1 MSIMTDTHLR
11 VGWPSHDDHE
21 GSAGRPVLNALVS
34 LAPGLSAQDWRVRH
48 SNNEVPDATPYGLH
62 KLETHGVVPV
72 FADRSFSRAGRFL
85 SRAATKTTQ
94 GVRVV
99 EALADVRY
107 RYATPFDVTLCYD
120 EWNGIP
126 ARVVQSRHT
135 PVVMGVHFLAERART
150 PKVFGAAAR
159 LTLPH
164 AAAIFTHTRTM
175 AGILTSEWGVPPDRV
190 TVVPFGI
197 DADFYAVQPQ
207 PEVPGV
213 VVSAGEDVL
222 RDHGLLI
229 NAVSK
234 LNAIDPRVRLELAT
248 GMNVEL
254 PPSLGQVFHERLYGK
269 MRDLYQRASVVAV
282 AVHPSAARA
291 SGSTVVLEGMA
302 SGRPV
307 VATANP
313 ALAEFM
319 IDGVTGILVPPG
331 DVNAMTA
338 AIGELLADP
347 ARAAEMGR
355 AGAQYVRERFTSD
368 VMARD
373 LAELAR
379 SV

>member
-1 MSIMTDTHLR
+1 MNITTDTQWR
-11 VGWPSHDDHE
+11 VGWPSHDVHE
-21 GSAGRPVLNALVS
+21 ESAGGPVLNALVS

-48 SNNEVPDATPYGLH
+48 SNDEVPDATPYGLH
-62 KLETHGVVPV
+62 KLESHGVVPV
-72 FADRSFSRAGRFL
+72 FADRSFSRATRFL
-85 SRAATKTTQ
+85 SKVATRSTQ

-99 EALADVRY
+99 EALADIRF
-107 RYATPFDVTLCYD
+107 RSQIPFDVVLCYD

-126 ARVVQSRHT
+126 ARVVQSRHA
-135 PVVMGVHFLAERART
+135 PVIMGVHFLAEQAQT
-150 PKVFGAAAR
+150 PRVFGAAAR

-175 AGILTSEWGVPPDRV
+175 AGILTSEWGVAPDRV
-190 TVVPFGI
+190 TTVPFGI
-197 DADFYAVQPQ
+197 DAEFYAVQPQ
-207 PEVPGV
+207 PEVPGI

-222 RDHGLLI
+222 RDHDLLI
-229 NAVSK
+229 NAMAR
-234 LNAIDPRVRLELAT
+234 LNEKDPQVRLELAT
-248 GMNVEL
+248 GMKVEL
-254 PPSLGQVFHERLYGK
+254 PPSLGRVFHERLYGK
-269 MRDLYQRASVVAV
+269 MRDLYRRASVVAV

-313 ALAEFM
+313 ALAEFI

-331 DVNAMTA
+331 DVDAMTK

-368 VMARD
+368 VMAGE

-379 SV
+379 SI

>member
-1 MSIMTDTHLR
+1 MNIMTDTQWR
-11 VGWPSHDDHE
+11 VGWPSHDAHE
-21 GSAGRPVLNALVS
+21 DSTGRPVLNALVS

-62 KLETHGVVPV
+62 KLESHGVVPV
-72 FADRSFSRAGRFL
+72 FADRAFSRATRFL
-85 SRAATKTTQ
+85 SKVATRSTQ

-107 RYATPFDVTLCYD
+107 RSQIPFDVVLCYD

-126 ARVVQSRHT
+126 ARVVQSRHA
-135 PVVMGVHFLAERART
+135 PVIMGVHFLAEQART
-150 PKVFGAAAR
+150 PRVFGAAAR

-175 AGILTSEWGVPPDRV
+175 AGILTSEWGVAPDRV
-190 TVVPFGI
+190 TTVPFGI
-197 DADFYAVQPQ
+197 DAEFYAVQPQ
-207 PEVPGV
+207 PEVPGI

-222 RDHGLLI
+222 RDHDLLI
-229 NAVSK
+229 TAMAR
-234 LNAIDPRVRLELAT
+234 LNEKDPRVRLELAT
-248 GMNVEL
+248 GMKVEL
-254 PPSLGQVFHERLYGK
+254 PPDLGQVFHERLYGK
-269 MRDLYQRASVVAV
+269 MRDLYRRASVVAV

-313 ALAEFM
+313 ALAEFI

-331 DVNAMTA
+331 DVDAMTK
-338 AIGELLADP
+338 AIGALLADP

-368 VMARD
+368 VMAGE

-379 SV
+379 SI

>member
-1 MSIMTDTHLR
+1 MNIMTDTQRHAGR
-11 VGWPSHDDHE
+11 PTQDDHE
-21 GSAGRPVLNALVS
+21 DSAARPILNALVS
-34 LAPGLSAQDWRVRH
+34 LAPGLSAEDWRIRH

-72 FADRSFSRAGRFL
+72 FADRSFSRATRFL
-85 SRAATKTTQ
+85 SKVATRTTQ
-94 GVRVV
+94 GVRMV

-107 RYATPFDVTLCYD
+107 RSAIPFDVALCYD

-126 ARVVQSRHT
+126 AYIVQSRHT
-135 PVVMGVHFLAERART
+135 PVIMGVHFLAERART

-175 AGILTSEWGVPPDRV
+175 AGILTSEWGVPSDRI

-222 RDHGLLI
+222 RDHDLLI
-229 NAVSK
+229 NAMAK
-234 LNAIDPRVRLELAT
+234 LNEKDPRVRLELAT
-248 GMNVEL
+248 GMKVDV
-254 PPSLGQVFHERLYGK
+254 PPGLGRVFHERLYGK

-282 AVHPSAARA
+282 AVHPSTSRA

-331 DVNAMTA
+331 DVDAMRR
-338 AIGELLADP
+338 AIGDLLADP

-355 AGAQYVRERFTSD
+355 AGAQYVRNRFTSD
-368 VMARD
+368 VMARE
-373 LAELAR
+373 LADLAR
-379 SV
+379 SL

>member
-1 MSIMTDTHLR
+1 MNIMTDTQSR
-11 VGWPSHDDHE
+11 AGWQSHDGHE
-21 GSAGRPVLNALVS
+21 GSAAQPILNALVS

-72 FADRSFSRAGRFL
+72 FADRSFSRATRFL
-85 SRAATKTTQ
+85 SKVATRTTQ
-94 GVRVV
+94 GVRMV

-107 RYATPFDVTLCYD
+107 RSAIPFDVALCYD

-126 ARVVQSRHT
+126 ARVLQSRHT
-135 PVVMGVHFLAERART
+135 PVIMGVHFLAEKALT
-150 PKVFGAAAR
+150 PNVFRAAAQ

-175 AGILTSEWGVPPDRV
+175 AGILTSEWAVPPDRV
-190 TVVPFGI
+190 TTVPFGI
-197 DADFYAVQPQ
+197 DAEFYAVQPQ
-207 PEVPGV
+207 PEVPGI

-222 RDHGLLI
+222 RDHDLLI
-229 NAVSK
+229 NAVAK
-234 LNAIDPRVRLELAT
+234 LNEKDPQVRLELAT
-248 GMNVEL
+248 GMRVDM

-319 IDGVTGILVPPG
+319 VDGVTGILVPPG
-331 DVNAMTA
+331 DVDAMTK
-338 AIGELLADP
+338 AIGDLLADP
-347 ARAAEMGR
+347 ARAAEMGS

-368 VMARD
+368 VMARE

>member
-1 MSIMTDTHLR
+1 MNIMADTQSR
-11 VGWPSHDDHE
+11 VGWPSHHDSE
-21 GSAGRPVLNALVS
+21 NAGRRPPLNALVS
-34 LAPGLSAQDWRVRH
+34 LAPGLSSEDWRVRH

-62 KLETHGVVPV
+62 KLENHGVVPV
-72 FADRSFSRAGRFL
+72 FADRSFSRLANL
-85 SRAATKTTQ
+85 ASKVATRTTQ

-107 RYATPFDVTLCYD
+107 RSQLPFDVVLCYD

-126 ARVVQSRHT
+126 ARVVQSRHV
-135 PVVMGVHFLAERART
+135 PVIMGVHFLAEQAHT
-150 PKVFGAAAR
+150 PKVFRAAAR

-164 AAAIFTHTRTM
+164 AAAIFTHTHTM
-175 AGILTSEWGVPPDRV
+175 ADILTAEWGVPADRV
-190 TVVPFGI
+190 TTVPFGI
-197 DADFYAVQPQ
+197 DAEFYAVQPQ
-207 PEVPGV
+207 PEVPGI

-222 RDHGLLI
+222 RDHDLLI

-234 LNAIDPRVRLELAT
+234 LNEKDPQVRLELAT
-248 GMNVEL
+248 GMKVDV
-254 PPSLGQVFHERLYGK
+254 PPSLGCVFHERLFGK
-269 MRDLYQRASVVAV
+269 MRDLYRRASVVAV

-313 ALAEFM
+313 GLAEFM

-331 DVNAMTA
+331 DVDAMSK
-338 AIGELLADP
+338 AIGDLLADP
-347 ARAAEMGR
+347 DRAAEMGR
-355 AGAQYVRERFTSD
+355 AGAQYIRERFTSD
-368 VMARD
+368 VMARE

-379 SV
+379 TL